1 MACSYSVLKR
11 ARTLTG
17 REDLDIL
24 EGSTYGVQLATS
36 IREWLFV
43 QPTHRLLTLDFQ
55 GARAVTVSL
64 ALELGPV
71 LMQTLSRLP
80 ALEHRYPIYR
90 LYEREHAGT
99 FALALSSMNW
109 ASLALVKGP
118 IERSPAV
125 IPLATLAGE
134 TVVALGTLSP
144 QMERILLYVEER
156 YQQEQQT
163 TAASLTALDFLRG
176 VSASARGQRL
186 SELYARRLLSF
197 VAQADKPRARL
208 FDPAWRLE
216 SDPIS
221 P

>member
-1 MACSYSVLKR
+1 MTCSYSVLAQ

-36 IREWLFV
+36 IREWLFG
-43 QPTHRLLTLDFQ
+43 QPAHRLLTLDFQ
-55 GARAVTVSL
+55 GARAVTASL

-71 LMQTLSRLP
+71 LMQILSRLP

-90 LYEREHAGT
+90 LHEREHAGT
-99 FALALSSMNW
+99 FALALASMNW
-109 ASLALVKGP
+109 ASLALVQGT
-118 IERSPAV
+118 IERSPTV

-144 QMERILLYVEER
+144 QMEQIVLLSEQR
-156 YQQEQQT
+156 YQHSQQT
-163 TAASLTALDFLRG
+163 TADSLTELDFLRG

-197 VAQADKPRARL
+197 VPQTDKLRTRL
-208 FDPAWRLE
+208 FSPAWRL
-216 SDPIS
+216 P
-221 P
+221 